1 MAAIRHS
8 VRLGDDSSVLS
19 AQMVEAFNI
28 NPGCQSQLVARH
40 IEGPHIHMIIETI
53 EIDPVS
59 IFSTGP
65 QRSIDQ
71 RSMITTAG

>member
-1 MAAIRHS
+1 MIAVIQPIRF
-8 VRLGDDSSVLS
+8 RDDAPVLS